1 MTSIYL
7 SGVSKSYGT
16 FQALHEVD
24 FSVEKGEMLTL
35 LGPSGCGKTT
45 MLRLIAGL
53 LEPTAGKILFEN
65 TVVNSVPPHKR
76 NVGLVFQN
84 YSLFP
89 HMTVFQNVAFGLR
102 MRGVADQQ
110 IKTQVQQMLDLVQ
123 LGSQGNRY
131 PSQLSGGQQQRVGL
145 ARALVIKP
153 AVLLLDEPF
162 GALDKK
168 LRESMQLELRQI
180 QQTLKVTSI
189 FVTHDQ
195 EEALTLSDRI
205 AVMNKGRI
213 EQIAAPRVMYE
224 APATGFVLHFVGAS
238 NSFNGK
244 VASVSSSGIAVQ
256 TPQGFMVH
264 ASTVPAD
271 IAVGDEVVVAIRPE
285 KGWLVPEG
293 QGEAVNS
300 CPGIIKGAIYLGS
313 VTHYYIDGPQGQD
326 LVVYHLNSSSG
337 RAERPYQP
345 GERIHLCWDAANT
358 LVFRN

>member
-1 MTSIYL
+1 MNSIFL
-7 SGVSKSYGT
+7 SGVSKNYGA
-16 FQALHEVD
+16 FQALHQVD
-24 FSVEKGEMLTL
+24 FTVENGEMLTL

-53 LEPTAGKILFEN
+53 LEPTTGKILFDK

-102 MRGVADQQ
+102 MRGVNDKQ
-110 IKTQVQQMLDLVQ
+110 IKTQVQQMLDMVQ
-123 LGSQGNRY
+123 LGSVGDRY
-131 PSQLSGGQQQRVGL
+131 PAQLSGGQQQRVGL

-205 AVMNKGRI
+205 AVMNQGRI
-213 EQIAAPRVMYE
+213 EQIGAPRVMYE
-224 APATGFVLHFVGAS
+224 APATCFVLRFVGAS
-238 NSFNGK
+238 NSFDGK
-244 VASVSSSGIAVQ
+244 VESVSSKGVVVK
-256 TPQGFMVH
+256 TPQGFLVH
-264 ASTVPAD
+264 ASTAPVGV
-271 IAVGDEVVVAIRPE
+271 AVGDDVVVACRPE
-285 KGWLVPEG
+285 KGWLLAEG
-293 QGEAVNS
+293 QGDAVNC

-313 VTHYYIDGPQGQD
+313 VTHYYIDGPQGQEF
-326 LVVYHLNSSSG
+326 VVYQLNSSSG
-337 RAERPYQP
+337 RAERSYQP
-345 GERIHLCWDAANT
+345 GERVNLCWDANNT